1 MQISCFTRST
11 VDSLKIF
18 HFDLRL
24 QAQQHDLLN
33 LMKSEA
39 SHSTML
45 LATECKDDWKTSLIV
60 YTTHVED
67 STKNFQ
73 RSSFKFL
80 KQIDIEKHGMYDA
93 YNIILLR

>member
-1 MQISCFTRST
+1 
-11 VDSLKIF
+11 
-18 HFDLRL
+18 
-24 QAQQHDLLN
+24 
-33 LMKSEA
+33 
-39 SHSTML
+39 ML

-80 KQIDIEKHGMYDA
+80 KQIDIEKHGLYDA